1 MAYWLLKTEPESFGI
16 DHLASLPRRT
26 AAWDGVR
33 NYQARNFLRD
43 GVRRGDQA
51 LLYHSSCAVPGI
63 AGIVKVVRAAY
74 PDATA
79 FDPRHAHYD
88 PGSDRGRAALVRDR
102 RAAAAAPG
110 AAHHARRAAR
120 ARARQVAWHDPA
132 PARQSTLGD
141 AGQRR
146 SLALHPVAR
155 ASVSEFTSSGVRPAC
170 LFFYVSCIYSV
181 PGLT

>member
-16 DHLASLPRRT
+16 DHLAALPRRT

-51 LLYHSSCAVPGI
+51 LLYHSSCAVPGV

-74 PDATA
+74 PDASA

-88 PGSDRGRAALVRDR
+88 PGSD
-102 RAAAAAPG
+102 AAAPRWFAIDVQLQRRLARLITLDELRAHAHG
-110 AAHHARRAAR
+110 KLRGLTLLQRGSRLSVMPVSAAHWRFI
-120 ARARQVAWHDPA
+120 
-132 PARQSTLGD
+132 L
-141 AGQRR
+141 
-146 SLALHPVAR
+146 SL
-155 ASVSEFTSSGVRPAC
+155 E
-170 LFFYVSCIYSV
+170 
-181 PGLT
+181 